1 MKSLSEILLE
11 KLKVTKHTAD
21 TLSFTFSELRNSIE
35 RFVNKNAPSETARK
49 FAGEH
54 VVYIFALDYFKDN
67 PLIIT
72 DEDPIDSLIKP
83 LKGCKI
89 GTIIF
94 NVRTPDNITCF
105 TTGRSITLKNKFIVD
120 TSFDITEKTFSKI
133 FDTDQLETL
142 YEILNEGF

>member
-1 MKSLSEILLE
+1 MKNLKDIILE

-21 TLSFTFSELRNSIE
+21 TLSFTFSDLYDSIE
-35 RFVNKNAPSETARK
+35 RFVNKNVPSETARK
-49 FAGEH
+49 FAGER

-72 DEDPIDSLIKP
+72 DETPINSMFKP

-89 GTIIF
+89 GTMSL
-94 NVRTPDNITCF
+94 NPKTPDHITCI
-105 TTGRSITLKNKFIVD
+105 TTGRSITFNNKYMVD
-120 TSFDITEKTFSKI
+120 RSFDITEKTFSKI

>member
-21 TLSFTFSELRNSIE
+21 TLSFTFSELCNSIE
-35 RFVNKNAPSETARK
+35 RFVDKNAPSETARK
-49 FAGEH
+49 FAGER
-54 VVYIFALDYFKDN
+54 VVYISALDYFKDN

-72 DEDPIDSLIKP
+72 DENPIDSLIKP
-83 LKGCKI
+83 LEGCKI
-89 GTIIF
+89 GTISF
-94 NVRTPDNITCF
+94 NVRTPDHIDCF

-133 FDTDQLETL
+133 FDIDQLEIL
-142 YEILNEGF
+142 YEILNEDI

>member
-1 MKSLSEILLE
+1 MKSLSEMLLE
-11 KLKVTKHTAD
+11 KLRVSKHTID
-21 TLSFTFSELRNSIE
+21 TLSFTFSELYDSIE
-35 RFVNKNAPSETARK
+35 RFVDKNAPSETARK
-49 FAGEH
+49 FAVER
-54 VVYIFALDYFKDN
+54 VVYISALDYFKDN

-89 GTIIF
+89 GTMSL
-94 NVRTPDNITCF
+94 NLKTPDHINCF

-133 FDTDQLETL
+133 FDIDQLEKL
-142 YEILNEGF
+142 YEILNEDI

>member
-21 TLSFTFSELRNSIE
+21 TLSFTFSELCNSIE
-35 RFVNKNAPSETARK
+35 RFVDKNAPSETARK
-49 FAGEH
+49 FAGER
-54 VVYIFALDYFKDN
+54 VVNIFALDYFKDN

-89 GTIIF
+89 GTISF
-94 NVRTPDNITCF
+94 NVRTPDHIDCF

-120 TSFDITEKTFSKI
+120 TSFDITEENFSQI
-133 FDTDQLETL
+133 FDIDQLEKL
-142 YEILNEGF
+142 YEILNEDI